1 MKRFVMSIA
10 LLIAGSISEGKE
22 VEVIACD
29 PESEKCIIRVDCFLE
44 GGKEIC
50 SVEIAEIY
58 WIPKNEG
65 GIERISI

>member
-1 MKRFVMSIA
+1 MKRFVMSLA
-10 LLIAGSISEGKE
+10 LLVAGSISEGKE

-58 WIPKNEG
+58 WIPEEIG
-65 GIERISI
+65 GIDE

>member
-10 LLIAGSISEGKE
+10 LLIAGSISEGST

-29 PESEKCIIRVDCFLE
+29 PDSEKCLIRVACIEE
-44 GGKEIC
+44 GGKEVC

-65 GIERISI
+65 AIE